1 MNKNNAFDLLRI
13 LLAVLVL
20 FSHAYLIG
28 GYGQEPFVNIVKNQT
43 YIAEFG
49 VMGFFSL
56 SGYLIAGSYERSE
69 NVYIFLWHRIVRIF
83 PGFWFC
89 LIITSFVIAPMIYF
103 SDHHTISNFPFTGD
117 NSSFSFI
124 YRNLFL
130 EVNQWSI
137 GDILNNSAYKL
148 SLNGSLWSLRPE
160 SYCYIF
166 IMLIGL
172 GGIFNDN
179 KLPFLII
186 TGLLYLVY
194 SLKFVFNINYG
205 PTFLI
210 LSNALKLYTCF
221 IVGALFYMY
230 RERLQ
235 FKAKGLIVITIIA
248 LLLLKYGGYNILAP
262 ILISILCI
270 SLFSKFKVKFKYDV
284 SYGLYI
290 YAFPIEQLVYK
301 LWGTYLNIWGYLV
314 ITLLITSVMSFLSFI
329 LIEKPFLRLKNVLNK
344 YVSLDK

>member
-13 LLAVLVL
+13 ILALSVL

-28 GYGQEPFVNIVKNQT
+28 GYGQEPFVNLVKNQT

-69 NVYIFLWHRIVRIF
+69 SVYVFLWHRIVRIF

-89 LIITSFVIAPMIYF
+89 LLVTGFIIAPVIYY
-103 SDHHTISNFPFTGD
+103 SDHHTISNFPFTGE
-117 NSSFSFI
+117 NSSFSFL
-124 YRNLFL
+124 YRNFFL

-137 GDILNNSAYKL
+137 GDTLKNSAYKL

-160 SYCYIF
+160 FYCYIF

-172 GGIFNDN
+172 GGIFNEN
-179 KLPFLII
+179 KLPFIII
-186 TGLLYLVY
+186 TILLYLFY
-194 SLKFVFNINYG
+194 GLKIVFNVSYG

-221 IVGALFYMY
+221 LLGAFFYMY
-230 RERLQ
+230 REKLQ
-235 FKAKGLIVITIIA
+235 FNNKGLIIITAII
-248 LLLLKYGGYNILAP
+248 LLLLKFGGYNIAAP
-262 ILISILCI
+262 VLISILCI
-270 SLFSKFKVKFKYDV
+270 SLFSKFKAKFKYDI

-290 YAFPIEQLVYK
+290 YAFPIEQMVYK
-301 LWGTYLNIWGYLV
+301 LWGAYLNVWGFLI
-314 ITLLITSVMSFLSFI
+314 ITILITAAVSFFSFI
-329 LIEKPFLRLKNVLNK
+329 LVEKPFLRLKNILK
-344 YVSLDK
+344 F